1 MKTKLSMVV
10 LAAIGMVTLGN
21 AVELKT
27 TGEAVLY
34 MQTNELDVR
43 AGHAGEAVDMFSK
56 NGSQA
61 NVGLRL
67 NVAGDLG
74 NDFGVGVEGVALGTL
89 GLEKNLVSGVMQKA
103 GNSGNLND
111 TAISQAYITKKIE
124 NTTLKLGRQTLPASV
139 SPLAFSEDW
148 NVFANTYDAAV
159 AINSDLPDTTLVG
172 AWVSGNGDKARTD
185 LVGGAV
191 EGGAYMLTAVN
202 KSIKELPLT
211 LSYYDLEKVQVPT
224 LTTREAGNAIWA
236 STKVDAGLPVTLALQ
251 GGQINPENA
260 MKETNAFGAEIGAKV
275 DVFDLGLAYSTVND
289 GALGVVNTGGVK
301 TPLFTQMVANEG
313 AIAKD
318 ADTVV
323 LKASTA
329 LGAGTLSAGYG
340 MTKSDSAA
348 DYNELNLVYGFK
360 ALGTDMLLAYVN
372 ADVDVAGADSTNIV
386 RFVTRYNF

>member
-10 LAAIGMVTLGN
+10 LAAIGMVSLGN

-34 MQTNELDVR
+34 YQT
-43 AGHAGEAVDMFSK
+43 VDT
-56 NGSQA
+56 GA
-61 NVGLRL
+61 NSDLFQKADSAANIGLRV

-74 NDFGVGVEGVALGTL
+74 NDFGIGLEGVALGTL
-89 GLEKNLVSGVMQKA
+89 GLEKNLVSATMQTA

-111 TAISQAYITKKIE
+111 TAISQAYITKKID
-124 NTTLKLGRQTLPASV
+124 NTTLKLGRQALSASV

-172 AWVSGNGDKARTD
+172 AWVSGNGDKARSN
-185 LVGGAV
+185 LVNGAV
-191 EGGAYMLTAVN
+191 RSGAYMLTAVN
-202 KSIKELPLT
+202 KSVKELPIT
-211 LSYYDLEKVQVPT
+211 ASYYALKDING
-224 LTTREAGNAIWA
+224 ADSGDAIWA
-236 STKVDAGLPVTLALQ
+236 STKVDAGLPVSLALQ
-251 GGQINPENA
+251 GGQISPSNNL
-260 MKETNAFGAEIGAKV
+260 KDTNAFGAEIGAKV
-275 DVFDLGLAYSTVND
+275 DMFDLGLAYSSVNN
-289 GALGVVNTGGVK
+289 GTLGVVNTGGVK

-313 AIAKD
+313 AIARD

-329 LGAGTLSAGYG
+329 LGEGTLSAGYG
-340 MTKSDSAA
+340 MTSAGAANSDTQ
-348 DYNELNLVYGFK
+348 ELDLAYGFK
-360 ALGTDMLLAYVN
+360 AMGSDILLAYVHTDGDAAAAEN
-372 ADVDVAGADSTNIV
+372 NIV

>member
-10 LAAIGMVTLGN
+10 LAAIGMVSLGN

-34 MQTNELDVR
+34 YQT
-43 AGHAGEAVDMFSK
+43 VDT
-56 NGSQA
+56 GA
-61 NVGLRL
+61 NSDLFQKADSAANIGLRV

-74 NDFGVGVEGVALGTL
+74 NDFGVGLEGVALGTL
-89 GLEKNLVSGVMQKA
+89 GLEKNLVSATMQTA

-111 TAISQAYITKKIE
+111 TAISQAYITKKID
-124 NTTLKLGRQTLPASV
+124 NTTLKLGRQVLPASV

-172 AWVSGNGDKARTD
+172 AWVSGNGDKARSN

-191 EGGAYMLTAVN
+191 QGGAYMVTAVN
-202 KSIKELPLT
+202 KSVKELPIT
-211 LSYYDLEKVQVPT
+211 ASYYALKDING
-224 LTTREAGNAIWA
+224 ADSGDAIWA
-236 STKVDAGLPVTLALQ
+236 STKVDAGLPVSLALQ
-251 GGQINPENA
+251 GGQISPSNNL
-260 MKETNAFGAEIGAKV
+260 KDTNAFGAEIGAKV
-275 DVFDLGLAYSTVND
+275 DMFDLGLAYSSVNN

-313 AIAKD
+313 AIAND

-329 LGAGTLSAGYG
+329 VGAGTLSAGYG
-340 MTKSDSAA
+340 MTSAGTTSATVNDSQ
-348 DYNELNLVYGFK
+348 ELDLVYSFK

-372 ADVDVAGADSTNIV
+372 ASSDVSGAEDDNIV
-386 RFVTRYNF
+386 RFVSRYNF

>member
-10 LAAIGMVTLGN
+10 LAAIGMVNLGN

-34 MQTNELDVR
+34 YQT
-43 AGHAGEAVDMFSK
+43 VDTGANSDLFKQADSA
-56 NGSQA
+56 A
-61 NVGLRL
+61 NVGVRA

-74 NDFGVGVEGVALGTL
+74 NDFGVGVEGVVLGTL
-89 GLEKNLVSGVMQKA
+89 GLEKNLVGNTMMKEDGV
-103 GNSGNLND
+103 NLEPLNWG
-111 TAISQAYITKKIE
+111 AISQAYITKKID
-124 NTTLKLGRQTLPASV
+124 NTTLKLGRQALSASV

-172 AWVSGNGDKARTD
+172 AWVSGNGDKTGSNLSANST
-185 LVGGAV
+185 LGKLGVNS
-191 EGGAYMLTAVN
+191 GAYMVTAVN
-202 KSIKELPLT
+202 KSVKEFPIT
-211 LSYYDLEKVQVPT
+211 ASYYRLNNVNGSVETDVL
-224 LTTREAGNAIWA
+224 WA

-251 GGQINPENA
+251 GGSIMPDDGATIKN
-260 MKETNAFGAEIGAKV
+260 TTAFGAEIGAKV
-275 DVFDLGLAYSTVND
+275 DVIDLGLAYSSVNNGTVN
-289 GALGVVNTGGVK
+289 VQNVGGVK
-301 TPLFTQMVANEG
+301 TPLFTQMVANQG
-313 AIAKD
+313 AIVRD

-329 LGAGTLSAGYG
+329 LGAGKLSAGYG
-340 MTKSDSAA
+340 MTTSDRAA

-360 ALGTDMLLAYVN
+360 AFGTNMLLAYVN
-372 ADVDVAGADSTNIV
+372 ASSDVAGAEDDNIV